1 MMTKTRKAKEMTEAS
16 ASVGLLLATALLIK
30 MPHRRGSLLSPTDK
44 VLSLEGHMETDALI
58 KAHWNSSQKS
68 SSNGLNAWP
77 PFPFH
82 MER

>member
-44 VLSLEGHMETDALI
+44 ALSLEGHMEPGALI
-58 KAHWNSSQKS
+58 KAHLNSSHKTAQM
-68 SSNGLNAWP
+68 A
-77 PFPFH
+77 
-82 MER
+82 